1 MATHRT
7 DVSVGFAA
15 PDPLESKIQPAENLL
30 LHVPDVR
37 MLTEAAATATIASV
51 GLVPGQR
58 IPRPRPVSGI
68 REVVIRTFPRV
79 GTLVQRGTRVDFELL
94 PGQPSDRA
102 VTLGD
107 ADYDAMEAHDEPGR
121 QPAEGQA

>member
-51 GLVPGQR
+51 GLGLLYR
-58 IPRPRPVSGI
+58 YADR
-68 REVVIRTFPRV
+68 
-79 GTLVQRGTRVDFELL
+79 FELNGYWGFPL
-94 PGQPSDRA
+94 NHRPDDQA
-102 VTLGD
+102 GD
-107 ADYDAMEAHDEPGR
+107 PMQDAGFHLEAR
-121 QPAEGQA
+121 LFVF